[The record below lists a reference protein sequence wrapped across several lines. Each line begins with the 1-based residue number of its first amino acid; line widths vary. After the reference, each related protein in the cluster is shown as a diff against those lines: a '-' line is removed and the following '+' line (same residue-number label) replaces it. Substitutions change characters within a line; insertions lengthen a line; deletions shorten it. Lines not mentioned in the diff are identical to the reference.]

1 MIISGTF
8 GQINPSISIAPT
20 LDLLYNATRS
30 PLAPAKAIQPPPAH
44 KDSTCKQYGILTL
57 NTNGAHDEKG
67 DWRVGSREVL
77 CPRCFQYIKHGS
89 DSGSQ
94 PMNNHWDKIDVNSST
109 RPPSPI
115 PKDRHECA
123 GAYFKWDCGSLYK
136 TYPFV
141 IHDTASRHSPGYT
154 LLSAD
159 FITSVIRVRS
169 TQCTGS
175 TSIIHGCCDA
185 CDDLDSRI
193 DIVAKWS
200 RQSFGRKSIRRLSH
214 VQLEAKLIA
223 LSRQLAAEQVK
234 KSNYWLSLKAA
245 RKRLKEHQQLL
256 RFMSA
261 NEVPGLYRLLSNAD
275 KEGWG
280 TGKTTAMCQSALEGR
295 YHPKNYTLFHKEFA
309 VLMYE
314 LGGGAALHALNKSP
328 YMLPSRHTIAEMR
341 RQQNLRITVGN
352 VKISDILE
360 NIEVLFGD
368 LDPGDEGRVGITL
381 SQDEIAGDGRLCYLE
396 ETDEIGMGSDT
407 NAAEETVKAIRAGE
421 VHVGKEFSVA
431 AFSRHA
437 PTNYGAKPVLL
448 MPTCKKG
455 SWQSSAQILQ
465 KLIHAWKLSPF
476 GEAKHGPLES
486 LASDGEA
493 RRRAALYLVCMH
505 KEVKEGDPLFEFL
518 DLPGLNLF
526 TGDSTITMDFDYKHL
541 FKRLCT
547 LLCSREGILVNGVVI
562 NKILLAKWLEKL
574 TGHDWSDESI
584 HALLNPKD
592 PQDVPRAIKL
602 ICLVADLRQLENP
615 SEFTPAERNTHR
627 ALCLLG
633 EMFDALVEPFIN
645 PSFSLSEQ
653 MIHLVKFAHIAC
665 AMFVKHDSAFVSNQL
680 YGDLQCMIK
689 NMIFKIARSKLLN
702 PSLKVFLCLLG
713 DDVLETLFGRSRMIG
728 GHSPN
733 MAIDELRQR
742 LCSALRMDKIFQ
754 KYPYLERRARRL
766 RMARSRDVDHLSPR
780 QWEGDITAQSCD
792 IPACWAA
799 GVIAAKAVLAKY
811 GCDIDFAALFARA
824 GFDLMRPKGGKY
836 PGVSKDVDRSLVDA
850 STTESPPD
858 SVHDNDLGGG
868 PWRCPAKT
876 RAYEVF
882 FFSLYPYPL
891 PKPLFAPAWTV
902 IRHAFMHA

>member
-1 MIISGTF
+1 MNISGTF
-8 GQINPSISIAPT
+8 GQINPSIFIAPT

-57 NTNGAHDEKG
+57 NSNEAHDEKG

-89 DSGSQ
+89 DPGSQ
-94 PMNNHWDKIDVNSST
+94 PMDNHWDRIDAVNSRT
-109 RPPSPI
+109 RLPSPI
-115 PKDRHECA
+115 PEDRHECA

-141 IHDTASRHSPGYT
+141 IHDTASRHNPGYT

-193 DIVAKWS
+193 DIVEKWS

-214 VQLEAKLIA
+214 VQLEAKLKA

-245 RKRLKEHQQLL
+245 RKRLKEHKQLL

-261 NEVPGLYRLLSNAD
+261 NE
-275 KEGWG
+275 
-280 TGKTTAMCQSALEGR
+280 
-295 YHPKNYTLFHKEFA
+295 NYTLFHKEFA

-328 YMLPSRHTIAEMR
+328 YMLPSRHIIAEMR

-396 ETDEIGMGSDT
+396 ETDEIGGLCEHAASRLTTLKMGSDTVTESSRPVSRLLVPAHEGFGSVVGRTNESRRVQIKEYT

-486 LASDGEA
+486 LASDGDS
-493 RRRAALYLVCMH
+493 RRRAALYLVYMH
-505 KEVKEGDPLFEFL
+505 KELKLKEGDPLFEFLL

-541 FKRLCT
+541 FKRLRT

-562 NKILLAKWLEKL
+562 NKILLAEWLEKL
-574 TGHDWSDESI
+574 TGHDWSDQSI

-645 PSFSLSEQ
+645 PTFSLSEQ
-653 MIHLVKFAHIAC
+653 MIHLAKFAHIAC

-766 RMARSRDVDHLSPR
+766 RMVRSRDADHLSPR
-780 QWEGDITAQSCD
+780 QWEGDTTAQLCD

-811 GCDIDFAALFARA
+811 GCDMDFAALFARA
-824 GFDLMRPKGGKY
+824 GFDLMRPKGEKY

-858 SVHDNDLGGG
+858 SHLTVKQLS
-868 PWRCPAKT
+868 R
-876 RAYEVF
+876 
-882 FFSLYPYPL
+882 
-891 PKPLFAPAWTV
+891 PKNP
-902 IRHAFMHA
+902 